1 MIETRSVNEPLLSC
15 DGRRLRKVI
24 QGTRFE
30 GGLENHTVLRS
41 LFETARRQGKKAQDF
56 FYNLF
61 TLPTAQAQA
70 SLYRN
75 PLPNKEHG
83 AVLQC

>member
-1 MIETRSVNEPLLSC
+1 MQSTEP
-15 DGRRLRKVI
+15 I
-24 QGTRFE
+24 Y
-30 GGLENHTVLRS
+30 GLTPN
-41 LFETARRQGKKAQDF
+41 TARRQGKKAQDF

-61 TLPTAQAQA
+61 TLQTAQAQA

-83 AVLQC
+83 EVLQC